1 MGDDLSD
8 DDDDDDDDDIIALPM
23 SETNKMASLD
33 KMVCLIALLV
43 EKSRGQDQRIH
54 LAGSDVNALTGRPQ
68 ERVLTGRAG
77 LNFLY
82 HVTKDNINS
91 IQTCNLIFSLTRNN
105 QELAEQ
111 VIRSL
116 AHLFFVAM

>member
-23 SETNKMASLD
+23 ASETNKMASLD
-33 KMVCLIALLV
+33 KMICLIALLV
-43 EKSRGQDQRIH
+43 EKSRGQTDTLLH
-54 LAGSDVNALTGRPQ
+54 LAESDVNALCGRPQ
-68 ERVLTGRAG
+68 ERLLAGRAG

-111 VIRSL
+111 V
-116 AHLFFVAM
+116 